1 MKEFSP
7 KKENK
12 LYIINEEKEETKNTN
27 QINNIEN
34 NQGPNLLETL
44 MIQRQQYM
52 KNIENKIRLKR
63 YMENC

>member
-44 MIQRQQYM
+44 NFQIIILINDSKTTIYE
-52 KNIENKIRLKR
+52 K
-63 YMENC
+63 Y